1 MRHATLH
8 DRRGFTLIE
17 ALVAGI
23 ISVFVLL
30 TAITVYNM
38 NTNQISGS
46 MVRSLTKMQYQ
57 TVIDQIGRNVR
68 LASSIDSH
76 LSDTGVVVSP
86 YDTIWLFDSLGTCFA
101 GYVRNVNALMEW
113 NGTQFINFKVGSK
126 NIQVLDVGAG
136 NTFTIAPTRRSVTL
150 KLSVFGV
157 NGTVSDTMR
166 SSGETFEC
174 RNY

>member
-1 MRHATLH
+1 MHHTALH
-8 DRRGFTLIE
+8 SNKGFTLIE

-23 ISVFVLL
+23 ISVFVLIV
-30 TAITVYNM
+30 AITVFNM
-38 NTNQISGS
+38 NSNQISGS
-46 MVRSLTKMQYQ
+46 LVRSLTKMQYQ

-76 LSDTGVVVSP
+76 LPDTGAVVSP
-86 YDTIWLFDSLGTCFA
+86 YDTIWLFDSLGARFA
-101 GYVRNVNALMEW
+101 GYMR
-113 NGTQFINFKVGSK
+113 NGTALKEWKNGIGFVNFTVGSK
-126 NIQVLDVGAG
+126 NIQVLSVG

-150 KLSVFGV
+150 NLNVFGV
-157 NGTVSDTMR
+157 NGAVSDTMR